1 MEIKIPV
8 GAGYSL
14 LVSEELFLLLNIII
28 TTMIGI
34 IVGIGIVTLF
44 H

>member
-14 LVSEELFLLLNIII
+14 LVSEELFLLINLII
-28 TTMIGI
+28 TTMIGLL
-34 IVGIGIVTLF
+34 VGIGIVTLF
-44 H
+44 Y

>member
-1 MEIKIPV
+1 MALRIPV
-8 GAGYSL
+8 GNGYNL
-14 LVSEELFLLLNIII
+14 LVSEELFLLLNLII

-34 IVGIGIVTLF
+34 ILGIGLVTLF

>member
-8 GAGYSL
+8 GNGYNL
-14 LVSEELFLLLNIII
+14 LITEELFLFLNILL
-28 TTMIGI
+28 TTMIGVI
-34 IVGIGIVTLF
+34 IGIGLVTLF